1 MSHVIQ
7 CFPHL
12 LSSYLPNTTQLIV
25 GNQMKLFLSL
35 FLLSTAMAAQS
46 FMAPSSSGLPDA
58 PSQRPFWTF
67 ENRENLSILAGL
79 VAADAFTTQRGLN
92 QGLREV
98 NPIMRPFVTRGATG
112 EAAGSALGFGAGVG
126 IVYLLHRSHHYRAER
141 ITMRLIVAG
150 EAGFVATN
158 IIAIR

>member
-1 MSHVIQ
+1 
-7 CFPHL
+7 
-12 LSSYLPNTTQLIV
+12 
-25 GNQMKLFLSL
+25 MKLFLSIV
-35 FLLSTAMAAQS
+35 LLSTAMAAQS
-46 FMAPSSSGLPDA
+46 SMVSGSSALPDA
-58 PSQRPFWTF
+58 PSQRPFWTI
-67 ENRENLSILAGL
+67 ENRVNVSILAGL

-98 NPIMRPFVTRGATG
+98 NPVMRPFVTRGAAG

-126 IVYLLHRSHHYRAER
+126 LVYLLHRSHHYKAER

-150 EAGFVATN
+150 EAGFVANN